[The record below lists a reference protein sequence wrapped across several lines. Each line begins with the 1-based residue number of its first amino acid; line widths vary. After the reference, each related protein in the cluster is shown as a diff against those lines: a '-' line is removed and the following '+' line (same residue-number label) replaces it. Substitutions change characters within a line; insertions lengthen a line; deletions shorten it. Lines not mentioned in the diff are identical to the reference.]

1 MSSSR
6 SVATTLLLAFALA
19 APAGESDPSA
29 RWLTVYGW
37 IQTAERLAAAGQWPL
52 ALGSYLEADRQI
64 KDLAETH
71 PDFEP
76 EMVTYRRGLLVTTIS
91 ETEARLTIDEHEVM
105 MKYLDFIESL
115 ELGEGQRYANEY
127 DAAYTT
133 LAMAKAVLDE
143 LIETKPE
150 AFREAVAS
158 QYARLESSLDW
169 LGSQIQFTAVS
180 RPGTAAV
187 DESTDWGTTRFVKA
201 ADLPTSRPEASV
213 TSELFPVGL
222 VSDSALDPFSAGSP
236 ARVPSTASS
245 NEDGSIR

>member
-1 MSSSR
+1 MSISR
-6 SVATTLLLAFALA
+6 SVASTLLVAFALA
-19 APAGESDPSA
+19 IPAGASDPSA
-29 RWLTVYGW
+29 KWLTIYGW
-37 IQTAERLAAAGQWPL
+37 IQTAERLATAGQWPL

-64 KDLAETH
+64 QDLAQTH

-76 EMVTYRRGLLVTTIS
+76 EMVNYRRGRLVAAIS
-91 ETEARLTIDEHEVM
+91 ETEARLTTDEHEVM

-115 ELGEGQRYANEY
+115 ELGEALRYGNEY
-127 DAAYTT
+127 EAAYTT
-133 LAMAKAVLDE
+133 LGMAKAVLDE
-143 LIETKPE
+143 VIGKKPG

-158 QYARLESSLDW
+158 QYARLESSLAW
-169 LGSQIQFTAVS
+169 LDSQIQFTAVS
-180 RPGTAAV
+180 RPGTAV
-187 DESTDWGTTRFVKA
+187 DDSTDWGTTRFVKA

-236 ARVPSTASS
+236 ARVPSAASS